1 MLIIAG
7 GRGTRFWPASREARP
22 KPLFSID
29 GKTSLLADTIARHV
43 PLVPRERIFVLAA
56 AAHRRSVSARAAR
69 TDSRAESDRRAL
81 RARHRGSNRLW
92 RRGYQAQA
100 GRRSDRS
107 RSPPIITSRPRA
119 QYRRTLADAI
129 GLAATH
135 DSIVAIGIPPTRPE
149 TGYGYQKIGAKVGA
163 GFRIEKFVEKPPLA
177 VARQMVR
184 SGRYLW
190 NASMFVASTQTLAR
204 EFAAHA
210 PELGIAAGKL
220 ARMPRKKLARA
231 YGRLRYDSFDRVIME
246 KSANVLSVRAR
257 FSWHDVGSW
266 DGLWDA
272 VGNVG
277 GNVIRG
283 NAIALESER
292 VLAHPDSR
300 LMVLF
305 GVRDLIVVDT
315 GDAIL
320 VAHREMSPHVGRV
333 TKELERRGLAA
344 LLVISRVRARRTS
357 SRVCAVRFRDRHL
370 PSPARRSLATISSS
384 TDSHFI
390 ALSRRSDASPASTA
404 RSPLRRAQLFDP
416 SCSAG
421 SGNFAQTL

>member
-7 GRGTRFWPASREARP
+7 GRGTRFWPASREANP

-43 PLVPRERIFVLAA
+43 PLIPRARIFVLAA
-56 AAHRRSVSARAAR
+56 AAHQAPFRRELRGLIPAQNLIVEPIARGTAVAIAYGAAVIKRRLGDGVIASVAADHHIA
-69 TDSRAESDRRAL
+69 TGD
-81 RARHRGSNRLW
+81 
-92 RRGYQAQA
+92 
-100 GRRSDRS
+100 
-107 RSPPIITSRPRA
+107 

-129 GLAATH
+129 ALAASN

-149 TGYGYQKIGAKVGA
+149 TGYGYQKIGPKVGA
-163 GFRIEKFVEKPPLA
+163 GFRIEKFVEKPVLA
-177 VARQMVR
+177 IARRMVR

-204 EFAAHA
+204 EFATHSTA
-210 PELGIAAGKL
+210 LGIAAEKL
-220 ARMPRKKLARA
+220 AQLPRTKLARA
-231 YGRLRYDSFDRVIME
+231 YSKLRYDSFDRVIME
-246 KSANVLSVRAR
+246 KSANVLTVRAR

-272 VGNVG
+272 VGDVG
-277 GNVIRG
+277 GNVMRG

-292 VLAHPDSR
+292 VLAHSDSR

-320 VAHREMSPHVGRV
+320 VAHRDRSPHVGRV
-333 TKELERRGLAA
+333 TEDLKRRGLHRY
-344 LLVISRVRARRTS
+344 L
-357 SRVCAVRFRDRHL
+357 
-370 PSPARRSLATISSS
+370 
-384 TDSHFI
+384 
-390 ALSRRSDASPASTA
+390 
-404 RSPLRRAQLFDP
+404 
-416 SCSAG
+416 
-421 SGNFAQTL
+421 